1 MTSRKEIDLVI
12 NAGVRGQK
20 NLQAIPKTIAELE
33 TALDRQTAAAKRGEN
48 SIDELKATLLSLQ
61 DVGAVLR
68 GSGGLIGDFKKLST
82 QISDSEA
89 RVEKTSKAYSEY
101 AEKIGGI
108 GKATDTQAERLKKLA
123 AAQDRAVATLGRQR
137 EQYSAMAD
145 SLREAGIATE
155 NLAESERLA
164 LQTAAQLGLVIARN
178 QQAIASYA
186 TDVRSARDA
195 TKGLEEASKVSAHRL
210 DQFLRQKAT
219 EASEQAR
226 VLAELRADIIS
237 RSAASTRDMGLAKT
251 ADDAERAA
259 RQFTTLARASKD
271 LSPRVVSVRDAL
283 TSIIDPTKNVKLTVG
298 EVETE
303 IARLADSI
311 STIKG
316 PVRDYQQSMAS
327 IKQAQSALIAQSGL
341 IDNFRRQADAL
352 RASRAEFVQ
361 ARAQVAEYAAGVR
374 QGGEAGQAFVAS
386 LATAQARLDGS
397 SEALNRQLNVTRQA
411 RAALQAAGLS
421 TRDLAGEQA
430 RLTSGAKATTAA
442 MSQLGDAVKKYGIE
456 KDKAGKG
463 GLFGA
468 GDGERTTLNFM
479 QRLRGQVL
487 SLTAAYVGLYQVIN
501 TAKGAIDAMIGQE
514 AIDSRLAVATESN
527 DPAVIGKEY
536 EYLRGRADY
545 YGVGVQKL
553 AESYGAYAI
562 AAKSAGFAND
572 QTKYTFEQLTGGMRV
587 LKMNTDQQGRAWT
600 QLQQILSKTKPE
612 MEDIKTIAESG
623 FVGVQ
628 GMMARGLLSI
638 GVSGVKAGSE
648 VSDMFKLM
656 KEGALDSGQAIYALA
671 VQAEKELGIRVP
683 QAIKTLQAEQGRFET
698 STFEFKKAIAESGWA
713 DAYTSVLVKLREMM
727 SGDDGA
733 KAAKAIGSAFEALA
747 NILIAVLNNLDTIKV
762 VSMALLTIWAGNQII
777 TAVASFA
784 ALAVQARGAAL
795 ALTAVQ
801 KSMMLLTA
809 AVAGF
814 AIGTILRNEFQSVRL
829 YSIYLVTSLEM
840 AWATIKHSFMAAFE
854 VLPEFFGNVMRTIV
868 NGMTASTRMIGTLLA
883 RLASAVGMDGVA
895 DALNKGV
902 AAMTLGYNN
911 TDKLISDRK
920 AQLQRD
926 LAAIKKIRDEML
938 NDEYS
943 GGPSTASPTAAV
955 ADPTGAPGKP
965 KSRLTEDDAKAKAA
979 AKKRLSD
986 IEEIRNALESLN
998 ARSEKAQVDSLE
1010 NQLKAV
1016 DLQFESLSRK
1026 IKELGGKEGAE
1037 FARKFADGV
1046 AGLKGQITNNF
1057 NKKLLTE
1064 QEALQ
1069 KKLED
1074 AEVASGKRST
1084 SNLDARLKAVATRY
1098 EQTYRDIESYREK
1111 LQANGRDTSTADGM
1125 KDRLDAE
1132 VKTLQN
1138 MERQKFAYDELRRME
1153 GEMQDLLQ
1161 TRAARIKTINDMEEG
1176 SLISDQQARAQIQ
1189 QTMTDMQPQI
1199 EALAGSAS
1207 EFATALGAAFDP
1219 ARVQQF
1225 LSSMML
1231 GVTSMQRLKKE
1242 VGLTAAQVDEKLATG
1257 LTNVFDTAAQGITQ
1271 VIAGQKSW
1279 SAAIKD
1285 TGRAFLQFAADFL
1298 REIAMMIVKQMFLNA
1313 IKSTGWGAG
1322 IAALMGG
1329 VKHDGGVIGSGSGRS
1344 RSISAGWFTNAPRY
1358 HSGGIAGLA
1367 PDEYPT
1373 ILQRGEEVLA
1383 ADSPRNILNGAAGL
1397 GGQQKGGQQSTRF
1410 ILVDDRSKVAE
1421 AMASAE
1427 GERVVIETI
1436 RRNAATVRQYVR

>member
-20 NLQAIPKTIAELE
+20 NLQAIPKTITELE
-33 TALDRQTAAAKRGEN
+33 QALDRQTAAAKRGEN

-68 GSGGLIGDFKKLST
+68 GSGGLIGDFKKLGK
-82 QISDSEA
+82 QISESEA

-108 GKATDTQAERLKKLA
+108 GKATDTQAKSLKKLA
-123 AAQDRAVATLGRQR
+123 GDQDRAVAKLASQR

-195 TKGLEEASKVSAHRL
+195 TKGLEEASKVSAQRL

-226 VLAELRADIIS
+226 VLAELKADIIS

-311 STIKG
+311 STIRG
-316 PVRDYQQSMAS
+316 PVKDYQQSMAS
-327 IKQAQSALIAQSGL
+327 IKQAQAALISQSGL

-352 RASRAEFVQ
+352 RANRAEFVQ

-374 QGGEAGQAFVAS
+374 QGGDAGQAFVAS
-386 LATAQARLDGS
+386 LASAQARLDTA

-430 RLTSGAKATTAA
+430 RLTSGAKATTTA

-733 KAAKAIGSAFEALA
+733 KAAKVIGSAFELLA
-747 NILIAVLNNLDTIKV
+747 DTLIKVLSNLDTIKV

-777 TAVASFA
+777 TAVMSFA

-943 GGPSTASPTAAV
+943 GGPSTASPAVAV

-1037 FARKFADGV
+1037 FAKKFAEGV

-1225 LSSMML
+1225 LSSMVL

-1257 LTNVFDTAAQGITQ
+1257 LTNVFDTAAQGVTQ
-1271 VIAGQKSW
+1271 AIAGQKSW

-1322 IAALMGG
+1322 IASLIGG

-1344 RSISAGWFTNAPRY
+1344 RAISAGWFTNAPRY

-1397 GGQQKGGQQSTRF
+1397 GGKQQGGQQSTRF